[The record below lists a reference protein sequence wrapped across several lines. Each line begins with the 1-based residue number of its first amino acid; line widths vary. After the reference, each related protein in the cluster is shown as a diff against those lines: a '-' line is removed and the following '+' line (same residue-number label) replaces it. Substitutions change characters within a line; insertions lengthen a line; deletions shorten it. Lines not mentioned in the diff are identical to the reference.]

1 MDRFRRMM
9 DQMDFETLP
18 LFSKPH
24 FTWNLKTDYVGR
36 RFVYRPVS
44 ESTMD
49 DARRMLERFRLTN
62 GALLLAETQTAGR
75 GRADRSWVSPPDV
88 NLYFTV
94 ILMPAIEDVHCLF
107 YITPLAVAEAI
118 EEVVATQGVT
128 LRPDLKW
135 PNDLLIDGKK
145 VAGVLIETTENSQG
159 VLVALVG
166 VGVNVNLDVTQHA
179 EISDIATSLRDVLGF
194 SVAREE
200 LLAAFCNRFE
210 ALYDAASN
218 GSFEPFET
226 WKQRL
231 INLGRHVVAN
241 GSVERI
247 EGVAVDVAPDG
258 ALVIE
263 QADGRRVTVEAGD
276 VTVSHAS

>member
-1 MDRFRRMM
+1 MNQFRRMM
-9 DQMDFETLP
+9 DNMDFETLP

-75 GRADRSWVSPPDV
+75 GRANRSWISPPDV

-94 ILMPAIEDVHCLF
+94 ILTPAADDVRYLS
-107 YITPLAVAEAI
+107 YVTPLAVALAI
-118 EEVVATQGVT
+118 EEVVTKQGVT

-145 VAGVLIETTENSQG
+145 VAGVLIETTENSEG

-166 VGVNVNLDVTQHA
+166 VGVNVNLDVARHP
-179 EISDIATSLRDVLGF
+179 EISDIATSLRDELGF

-200 LLAAFCNRFE
+200 LLAAFCNHFE
-210 ALYDAASN
+210 GLYEAASGGN
-218 GSFEPFET
+218 FEPFEA
-226 WKQRL
+226 WKHRL
-231 INLGRHVVAN
+231 VNLGKPVVAN

-247 EGVAVDVAPDG
+247 EGIAVDVSADG
-258 ALVIE
+258 ALIIE

-276 VTVSHAS
+276 VTLSHAG